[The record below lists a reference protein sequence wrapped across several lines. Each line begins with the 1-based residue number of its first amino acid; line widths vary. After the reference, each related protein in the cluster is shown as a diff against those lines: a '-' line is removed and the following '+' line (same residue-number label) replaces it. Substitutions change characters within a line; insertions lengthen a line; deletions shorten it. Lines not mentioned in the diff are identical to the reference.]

1 MTSLQHST
9 MQVATILEN
18 LETPG
23 FQVDEMTF
31 LAYGDDLLDFA
42 IGLDSYNKNRWL
54 LDCEPLPRAVYDGDA
69 VCVGSGPSLDK
80 HLDHL
85 RRIQNRVLICAAHS
99 VLRRLLDAGITP
111 HVVTPK
117 ERLPDPPKLP
127 EVMPESI
134 IYAGLP
140 VVQYA
145 PERFHRHYLVGDSGR
160 QAQWLGIHRQDIPI
174 PTTSGSL
181 STSVAAVMA
190 TGRIW
195 LVGHDMYIGHYAGFQ
210 FKEETGD
217 GDILCADGQR
227 RPANWVY
234 RSCQNEIG
242 RLAEGRTVIQTSEYG
257 ARIANAIHGPFA
269 PVEGA
274 APVLT
279 PRKTDM
285 TRRPHPQ
292 LDRLGAICERI
303 ISVCESA
310 SRYQD
315 MDLAHVCEER
325 DQALALT
332 LLQPIWVPYSIMRRT
347 LNITDQQAT
356 DCMRE
361 SILNAF
367 RALLPW
373 ARSVKP

>member
-1 MTSLQHST
+1 
-9 MQVATILEN
+9 MQVATILEH
-18 LETPG
+18 LDDPD

-42 IGLDSYNKNRWL
+42 IGLDSYHKNRWL

-69 VCVGSGPSLDK
+69 VCVGSGPSLDENLPLLK
-80 HLDHL
+80 Q
-85 RRIQNRVLICAAHS
+85 IQGQVLIVAAHS
-99 VLRRLLDAGITP
+99 VLKRLLDEGITP
-111 HVVTPK
+111 HLVTPK

-127 EVMPESI
+127 EIMPESI

-160 QAQWLGIHRQDIPI
+160 QADWLGIHRKDIPI

-181 STSVAAVMA
+181 SASVAANVA

-195 LVGHDMYIGHYAGFQ
+195 LVGHDMFIGHYAGFA

-217 GDILCADGQR
+217 GHILCADGTKR
-227 RPANWVY
+227 AANWVY
-234 RSCQNEIG
+234 RQCQAELG
-242 RLAEGRTVIQTSEYG
+242 RLAESRHVIQTSLRG
-257 ARIANAIHGPFA
+257 ALVPHADHIPLD
-269 PVEGA
+269 PKLGA
-274 APVLT
+274 APVLN
-279 PRKTDM
+279 PRQTDM

-292 LDRLGAICERI
+292 LDRLGDIVQRI
-303 ISVCESA
+303 ITVADGA
-310 SRYQD
+310 SKYQD
-315 MDLAHVCEER
+315 MSLASMCEER
-325 DQALALT
+325 DQALVLT
-332 LLQPIWVPYSIMRRT
+332 LLQPIWIPYSILRRT
-347 LNITDQQAT
+347 LPLTDQQVT
-356 DCMRE
+356 TYMRE
-361 SILNAF
+361 SILNSF